1 MHRHQREARMR
12 VGLALWLER
21 KLQVDANEALVA
33 KVSETWGCKLCFCPD
48 GQPWHLALEHL
59 VNTSVDTLRALSRGW
74 RHCQTWMGQFLMT
87 MMMIHVLSPGGQH
100 VGETWK
106 L

>member
-33 KVSETWGCKLCFCPD
+33 KVSETLGCKLCFCPD